1 MNKTLEEVR
10 MNALRLSKSDLAR
23 KLNMTLE
30 EYNRYEQN
38 SNRQNKIELELLIKI
53 SQATGISIDKLVNTA
68 PEKVDFTISD
78 NWNSISAFKKSILKY
93 LSEGIENP
101 QISSPE
107 FKNKITE
114 IQQLVLAGAR
124 KPRMALVGRSDVG
137 KSTLINSLMNVS
149 VLPQEW
155 TPTTSIVMFVKHIDE
170 KPSYCKDNVLIFKSG
185 DNNSLWDD
193 TRLDDQSYTESLC
206 VATGDYALLRDYGS
220 RQGSRYNKTE
230 ASSAVVFVDS
240 AILKN
245 CDILDLPGYGTS
257 DREEDDSLLQRI
269 KEIDILVYLSVA
281 NGFMRGEDIN
291 WLQQEMVNLA
301 PITMN
306 SKRLRPLSNLYVVA
320 SQAHTVSNGSHS
332 ELNIILNKAAER
344 FESTLGPNYW
354 VNLAQKATPT
364 DFRKRFFTYSTDQK
378 SLRESFELDLRNLL
392 TILPEMILANLKMII
407 ASKLGELEKEV
418 KVSKSSREK
427 ILHDREEQ
435 KIIYEKAASEAPGKL
450 NEIENQKAEIVSI
463 IERDYSRNS
472 VLKFT
477 SAYNKILTREYIVSL
492 IERNGWKNKSEDKK
506 SLCSKISNLLNDE
519 YVSCL
524 KKSSEELAERINKIL
539 DNFEHYVS
547 KGPMKDFQVGGGFN
561 VKASFAGGLAGL
573 ATYGALSVWAASLG
587 NLGAYIL
594 VAKGVSLLAAMGI
607 SVGGTA
613 AAVSAISLIGG
624 PVVIA
629 VAIAALIGLVV
640 RWLFGS
646 SWKDSLAK
654 NIIKEYDKQGGLEK
668 FKANI
673 NKYWIDTRVAFIK
686 AMDNMRDNYIEYL
699 NEMKDQINQDDTHIR
714 RELNADNQ
722 RLQYLCKIIK
732 ELKGAYIA

>member
-206 VATGDYALLRDYGS
+206 VAKGDYALLRDYGS

-344 FESTLGPNYW
+344 FESTLGSNYW

-378 SLRESFELDLRNLL
+378 SLRESFELDLKNLL

-722 RLQYLCKIIK
+722 RLQYLGKIIK

>member
-10 MNALRLSKSDLAR
+10 MNALRLSKSDLAM

-30 EYNRYEQN
+30 DYDRYEQN

-93 LSEGIENP
+93 LLEGIENP

-149 VLPQEW
+149 VLPEEW

-170 KPSYCKDNVLIFKSG
+170 KPSYCKDNVLILKSG

-206 VATGDYALLRDYGS
+206 VAKGDYALLRDYGS

-230 ASSAVVFVDS
+230 ASSAVVFVNS

-354 VNLAQKATPT
+354 ANLAQKATPT

-378 SLRESFELDLRNLL
+378 SLRESFELDLKNLL

-427 ILHDREEQ
+427 ILHDRDEQ

-477 SAYNKILTREYIVSL
+477 SAYNKILTTQYIVSL
-492 IERNGWKNKSEDKK
+492 IERNGWENKSEDKK

-524 KKSSEELAERINKIL
+524 KKSSEELAERISKIL

-629 VAIAALIGLVV
+629 VAIAALIGFVV

-699 NEMKDQINQDDTHIR
+699 NEVKDQINQDDTHIR